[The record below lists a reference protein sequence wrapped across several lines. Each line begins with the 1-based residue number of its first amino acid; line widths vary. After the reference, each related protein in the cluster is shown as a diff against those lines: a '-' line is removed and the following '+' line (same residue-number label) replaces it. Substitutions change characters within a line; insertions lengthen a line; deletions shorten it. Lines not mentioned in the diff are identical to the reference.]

1 MSIAQRAGVAKST
14 VSLALRGHPRISAQQ
29 RDRIRSIATEMGY
42 RTNALVARL
51 MHELRSERKQRY
63 IGTLAFINAS
73 PLEPSRAQPSSIDE
87 NWQAGAGE
95 RASQL
100 GYTLDSFRLHDP
112 DVRPQR
118 LARILH
124 ARNVQGVVFYS
135 LDNDSKLENC
145 EAVWEGFP
153 CVSIGTRVRNPPLH
167 FVCNDHY
174 TTALHAC
181 DALRALGYR
190 RIGLCTVR
198 WLDNVLEHRFV
209 AGYRQAMS
217 LAAEGAEGV
226 ELPVFTLHHPHGT
239 MKRHEEEDG
248 RAFQTWVKK
257 YRPDA
262 CLSVHNYVLDWARR
276 LGLRLPH
283 DLGVALLDLPKEL
296 RDRVA
301 GMQPRPELEGMA
313 AVDVV
318 IGQILRR
325 EAGVPPFQQGTL
337 IESSWVP
344 GPTVR
349 TA

>member
-1 MSIAQRAGVAKST
+1 MQTDGFLRGNKMRVVDFERTTNMVLSNSCAYVQFMIDFASNDSQQFSPILRKAAFNVEHRATRGVAKST

-257 YRPDA
+257 YRPG
-262 CLSVHNYVLDWARR
+262 CLSFGA
-276 LGLRLPH
+276 
-283 DLGVALLDLPKEL
+283 
-296 RDRVA
+296 
-301 GMQPRPELEGMA
+301 
-313 AVDVV
+313 
-318 IGQILRR
+318 
-325 EAGVPPFQQGTL
+325 
-337 IESSWVP
+337 
-344 GPTVR
+344 
-349 TA
+349 